1 MTVQLRFG
9 TGGVPLSTG
18 SPTTGS
24 GIERAAELGLDC
36 MEVQFVRGVHM
47 GEETAQ
53 RVAEVAKRNGVRLS
67 AHAPYFIN
75 LNSHDKERL
84 HASKMRLVQ
93 TARIASLCGADAV
106 VFHPAY
112 YLDDSPPAVYRN
124 VMNALKETV
133 ARIRDGGIDV
143 VLRPETTG
151 KPSHFGTLEETL
163 RLCAEVDGLA
173 PCIDFAHLH
182 AREGAVNTYDEF
194 AAVLQQV
201 KATLGR
207 EALGDMHL
215 HVAGVQYGER
225 GEIRHLD
232 LVNSDLCYGE
242 LVAALRDAGMGG
254 RVICESP
261 CLEDDALLLQSAYRS
276 L

>member
-1 MTVQLRFG
+1 MRLLFG
-9 TGGVPLSTG
+9 TGGVPLSTR
-18 SPTTGS
+18 SPTTES
-24 GIERAAELGLDC
+24 GIERVAALGLDC

-47 GEETAQ
+47 GEETAC
-53 RVAEVAKRNGVRLS
+53 RVAEVARRSGVRLS

-75 LNSHDKERL
+75 LNSHDEEKL
-84 HASKMRLVQ
+84 QASKARLVQ

-112 YLDDSPPAVYRN
+112 YLDDSPSAVYRN
-124 VMNALKETV
+124 VKNALKETV
-133 ARIRDGGIDV
+133 GQLRDEGIHI

-151 KPSHFGTLEETL
+151 KPSNFGTLEETL
-163 RLCAEVDGLA
+163 ALCAEMDGLA

-201 KATLGR
+201 ESALGKQS
-207 EALGDMHL
+207 LGDMHV

-232 LVNSDLCYGE
+232 LANSDLCYSE
-242 LVAALRDAGMGG
+242 LVAAFSDAGVGG

-261 CLEDDALLLQSAYRS
+261 CLEEDALLLQSTYRS